1 MDLFIDSALYEEIEE
16 IHTWGILSGVTT
28 NPSLIYRSKENFEE
42 IIQKIAALVDGPVSA
57 EVPSD
62 TAEKM
67 VVDARKLACLDKNI
81 VIKLPMTEEGIKAT
95 SILTREKIQVNMT
108 LIFSPNQALLAS
120 QAGAQYVSPFI
131 GRIDDISYDG
141 ADLIKNIKK
150 IFTQGNMPTK
160 IIAASIR
167 HPKHVLDAA
176 INGADIATIPYKVF
190 KQMLKHPLTDSG
202 LEGFN
207 KDWNKY
213 LKGDTK

>member
-1 MDLFIDSALYEEIEE
+1 MDLFIDTAVYEEIEE
-16 IHTWGILSGVTT
+16 IYSWGILKGVTT
-28 NPSLIYRSKENFEE
+28 NPSLIYQSNENFESL
-42 IIQKIAALVDGPVSA
+42 IQKIAHLAKGPVSA
-57 EVPSD
+57 EVSSD
-62 TAEKM
+62 TSEKM
-67 VVDARKLACLDKNI
+67 ILQGRKLASLDENI
-81 VIKLPMTEEGIKAT
+81 VIKLPMTEEGLKAT
-95 SILTREKIQVNMT
+95 SVLTKENIQVNVT
-108 LIFSPNQALLAS
+108 LIFSPTQALLAS

-141 ADLIKNIKK
+141 SDLIKNIKK
-150 IFTQGNMPTK
+150 IFLQDHAPTK

-176 INGADIATIPYKVF
+176 TNGADIATIPYKVF